1 MGEEK
6 STSKAHQTFGRLL
19 WLLTIAFILCHW
31 LACFMAA
38 VDSGSLDAYLGVGA
52 SRGSR
57 YLTAMYWAMTTL
69 STVGYGDITPTS
81 DSERGYAMLAMVV
94 GGAFYGYIVGCV
106 TSVISD
112 MDINTRAY
120 FERMD
125 LISSWLDGHE
135 EVPLILRRRIRNH
148 FKESLASRTA
158 IDDSSIVSD
167 LSPELRAD
175 AAFFLIHD
183 RVRCNP
189 MFFDLPNSALANLV
203 GIVKKT
209 NTHVNERIVSYG
221 DPGTAMYVLVDG
233 FARFDYG
240 SMWTPVKETP
250 TSPSSGPSGRFQQLN
265 VGQSFGEEI
274 VFGLAE
280 TYMYTIVA
288 IKASTFH
295 SISEDG
301 FKDQFRNMPDLH
313 ELMYQSFLRS
323 RAGPEYKSVQG
334 LPAHGGEAH
343 KEGQSALTTWHNT
356 KFESKAT
363 A

>member
-38 VDSGSLDAYLGVGA
+38 VDSGSLDANLEEGA

-112 MDINTRAY
+112 MDVNTRAY

-125 LISSWLDGHE
+125 LITSWLDGHE
-135 EVPLILRRRIRNH
+135 EIPRALRRRIRKH
-148 FKESLASRTA
+148 FKESLATRTA
-158 IDDSSIVSD
+158 IDDPTVVTD

-175 AAFFLIHD
+175 TAFIIIHEK
-183 RVRCNP
+183 VRCNP
-189 MFFDLPNSALANLV
+189 MFSELPNSALASLV
-203 GIVKKT
+203 EIIRKT
-209 NTHVNERIVSYG
+209 HTNVNERIVTCG
-221 DPGTAMYVLVDG
+221 DPGIAMYILVEG
-233 FARFDYG
+233 FGRFDQG
-240 SMWTPVKETP
+240 HMW
-250 TSPSSGPSGRFQQLN
+250 
-265 VGQSFGEEI
+265 
-274 VFGLAE
+274 
-280 TYMYTIVA
+280 
-288 IKASTFH
+288 
-295 SISEDG
+295 
-301 FKDQFRNMPDLH
+301 
-313 ELMYQSFLRS
+313 
-323 RAGPEYKSVQG
+323 
-334 LPAHGGEAH
+334 
-343 KEGQSALTTWHNT
+343 
-356 KFESKAT
+356 
-363 A
+363 